1 MRRLIAAIAVL
12 LLSVA
17 VASAQNYMVIDSERV
32 FKSLAEYNN
41 AIDEIERL
49 SKIYQ
54 DKVDEKF
61 SEVETLYN
69 NYIAVRASLSDYSRQ
84 QREQQILKL
93 EKEATEFQEAI
104 FGTEGEIMKR
114 RMELIQP
121 IQKRVFEAIESY
133 AKQMGYDI
141 VIDISANPTVL
152 YYSKSVDHTE
162 RIIEVLNK

>member
-41 AIDEIERL
+41 ALDEIERL

-61 SEVETLYN
+61 S
-69 NYIAVRASLSDYSRQ
+69 
-84 QREQQILKL
+84 
-93 EKEATEFQEAI
+93 
-104 FGTEGEIMKR
+104 
-114 RMELIQP
+114 
-121 IQKRVFEAIESY
+121 
-133 AKQMGYDI
+133 
-141 VIDISANPTVL
+141 
-152 YYSKSVDHTE
+152 
-162 RIIEVLNK
+162 